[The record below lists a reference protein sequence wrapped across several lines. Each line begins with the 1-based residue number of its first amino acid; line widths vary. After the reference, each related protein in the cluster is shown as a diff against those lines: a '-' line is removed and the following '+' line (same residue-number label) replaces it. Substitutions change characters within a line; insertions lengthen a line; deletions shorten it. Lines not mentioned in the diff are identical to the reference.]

1 MAEVNTKT
9 LRDRLRLE
17 TADAHARVDALFGSG
32 DLAEQQDYG
41 RFLYAQAIAWETLR
55 PMLDGQSLARA
66 EALRGDLESLGLP
79 IPQPLPDVELP
90 PRASPGHRYV
100 LEGSRLGSTVI
111 LRELSAK
118 APELSVAASAYLT
131 ESAWIEPWKRLS
143 TSLQNDVADHD
154 NERRIIDDALFVF
167 GLFERAWRATDS
179 AHMRTGL

>member
-1 MAEVNTKT
+1 MS

-17 TADAHARVDALFGSG
+17 TADAHARVDSLFGAC
-32 DLAEQQDYG
+32 DFADARDYA

-55 PMLDGQSLARA
+55 PMLDRESLARGD
-66 EALRGDLESLGLP
+66 ALRGDLEALGLP
-79 IPQPLPDVELP
+79 VPRPLPDVGLP

-111 LRELSAK
+111 LRELIAK
-118 APELSVAASAYLT
+118 APGLSVAASAYLS
-131 ESAWIEPWKRLS
+131 ESARVEPWKRLS